1 MPIITGHHP
10 TNTRH
15 CNDVSSTE
23 LDLTESGGG
32 EGGGGGTLLSP
43 SAATGAGRGVTRG
56 REGGV
61 GGVLLSPSTATGAG
75 CGVTLESD
83 QSVAF
88 VSRVESKYWF
98 DLRLNPFSAT
108 QIKQYFAIT

>member
-32 EGGGGGTLLSP
+32 EGGEGGG
-43 SAATGAGRGVTRG
+43 
-56 REGGV
+56 